1 MAGHLVKPMPLPPAL
16 RSFVDDELMRAPLL
30 IEKTLEATLEGLRRP
45 SQALSATER
54 TMAAELLSA
63 AENQRLRAVG
73 AYLAELRRH
82 VASVEAPAG
91 VPVATKVPAFATAAL
106 SLVDETEVAVD
117 VVLSRAIEAVRSVAE
132 AELRELRTF
141 TSALA
146 GDHNPFGPEAQV
158 RALWAAAQSLTP
170 TLGFQVSFMRHASTP
185 LASVL
190 RKSYAGACARLESNG
205 VEPAAYRTLIL
216 PAGARTDRR
225 AFDIDPAEDET
236 PDLQV
241 IRETMPVPLDAPSGS
256 ATEFDHA
263 LREAGEHLRRLP
275 ASAGKTEFGR
285 LREVQR
291 SRLVERAASPVDQQL
306 IELLSRLF
314 DAIVADKR
322 LPSDVQGLLSR
333 LQASVLRVALRD
345 STTLDDH
352 GHPVWLFMDRLA
364 FSAETLPP
372 APDPERDRLLRHA
385 QVLIEHLIGEA
396 THDAA
401 LYRWALGRLAAY
413 ERNRH
418 ERRVAAAAGQFA
430 ALQAQDALLATAEAA
445 TPASPSTLDLQQLD
459 TVPAELLNR
468 AAPSTTQRP
477 ADSADWLAAR
487 TAGDWLRIFLQ
498 GSWVQTELLWTGA
511 HGQLWLLA
519 EGSSQRSWVV
529 RRGALVALY
538 EAALLDSLQ
547 PRSLLRSAA
556 RRVRRQIEGR

>member
-1 MAGHLVKPMPLPPAL
+1 MPLPPAL

-73 AYLAELRRH
+73 AYLAELRKQ
-82 VASVEAPAG
+82 VASFEAPAG
-91 VPVATKVPAFATAAL
+91 APVATKLTASATAAL

-117 VVLSRAIEAVRSVAE
+117 VVLSRAIEAVHSVAE

-141 TSALA
+141 TSALAGDMDVA

-170 TLGFQVSFMRHASTP
+170 TLGFQVSFMRHASSP

-216 PAGARTDRR
+216 PAGARTERR

-352 GHPVWLFMDRLA
+352 GHPVWRFMDRLA

-372 APDPERDRLLRHA
+372 APDAERDRLLRHS

-401 LYRWALGRLAAY
+401 LYHWALGRLAAY

-418 ERRVAAAAGQFA
+418 ERRVAAATGQFA

-445 TPASPSTLDLQQLD
+445 TPASPSTLDLQQLE
-459 TVPAELLNR
+459 TVPAELLNS
-468 AAPSTTQRP
+468 AAPGTPPGP

-519 EGSSQRSWVV
+519 EGSGQRTWVV